1 MECLRG
7 SHVKLTPARDR
18 WQPLRVS
25 KAIRTLAETSDG
37 VQHGTTTALRLRV
50 LFSVVE
56 GLQGSTHE
64 LGPRELVMG
73 RGQFFGG
80 MVLDDPRAS
89 SRHVSLTVVE
99 EDEVLVTDQGSL
111 NGTLIN
117 GERIERA
124 ILGPGDVLRIGGT
137 FLQLEL
143 DTSGKLPAE
152 PRDVVLEEFVGV
164 SPVARDIRDKIRS
177 LATVGVSVL
186 VLGPPGAG
194 KERVASALH
203 RTSGRQGPL
212 IALNCAVL
220 TDELAGSELFG
231 HVKGAF
237 TGAAGPRTGAFR
249 KAEGGTLFL
258 DEIGELPL
266 ALQAKLLRVLEE
278 RRVRPVGSDVDTRV
292 DVRIIAATN
301 QDLPTRVRQRRFRGD
316 LFSRIAAAVLT
327 LPPLSERPS
336 DIVAL
341 AQHFLPRDVQLHPSV
356 VQELLA
362 HPWPHNV
369 RDLQAVIAL
378 LRPKDGVVK
387 LDKLALESLKVGRR
401 LATDPNLV
409 GEAHGTHPITA
420 ASPAAPTGDGSR
432 SAPGC
437 DARGGTIPWP
447 DSQEE
452 RIALLERLL
461 AENNG
466 NVSAVARLLGK
477 HSSSLRRWNNH
488 YGIDPDRFR
497 R

>member
-1 MECLRG
+1 VG
-7 SHVKLTPARDR
+7 
-18 WQPLRVS
+18 
-25 KAIRTLAETSDG
+25 KAIRTLSETCDG
-37 VQHGTTTALRLRV
+37 VQHGTTSSLQLRV

-56 GLQGSTHE
+56 GLQGTSHA
-64 LGPRELVMG
+64 LGQRQLVLG
-73 RGQFFGG
+73 RGQLFGG

-89 SRHVSLTVVE
+89 ARHVSLTVL
-99 EDEVLVTDQGSL
+99 EDHDVLVTDLGSL

-117 GERIERA
+117 GERVQRA
-124 ILGPGDVLRIGGT
+124 ILGPNDVLRIGGT
-137 FLQLEL
+137 FFQLEL
-143 DTSGKLPAE
+143 NPSAKLPAE
-152 PRDVVLEEFVGV
+152 PRDVVFEEFAGG
-164 SPVARDIRDKIRS
+164 SPVAREIRDKIRS
-177 LATVGVSVL
+177 LAAVDVSVL

-203 RTSGRQGPL
+203 RSSGRGGPL

-237 TGAAGPRTGAFR
+237 TGAASPRTGAFR
-249 KAEGGTLFL
+249 KADGGTLFL

-301 QDLPTRVRQRRFRGD
+301 QDLPTRVHQRRFRGD
-316 LFSRIAAAVLT
+316 LFSRIAAAVMT

-336 DIVAL
+336 DIVTL
-341 AQHFLPRDVQLHPSV
+341 AQHFLPPDVRLHPSV

-369 RDLQAVIAL
+369 RDLQAVVAL
-378 LRPKDGVVK
+378 LRPRDGIVK
-387 LDKLALESLKVGRR
+387 LDKLALESLEVGRR
-401 LATDPNLV
+401 LAADRLASAADV
-409 GEAHGTHPITA
+409 ITA
-420 ASPAAPTGDGSR
+420 TGSATPTSMNDSD
-432 SAPGC
+432 S
-437 DARGGTIPWP
+437 GGTIPWP
-447 DSQEE
+447 DGKEE

-461 AENNG
+461 AENDG